1 MLAEG
6 RRSHRLLIV
15 DDDLGLLWF
24 LIDELIGARHQLI
37 KLEANQPEGTS
48 DWGQFSSGNSFLTF
62 VVVM

>member
-48 DWGQFSSGNSFLTF
+48 DW
-62 VVVM
+62 